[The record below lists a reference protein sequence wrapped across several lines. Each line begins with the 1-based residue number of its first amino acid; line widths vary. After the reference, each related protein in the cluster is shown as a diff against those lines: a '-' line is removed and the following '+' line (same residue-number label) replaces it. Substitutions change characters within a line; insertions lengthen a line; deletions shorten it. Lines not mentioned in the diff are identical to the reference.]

1 MDSFVLKPLYTHREI
16 ERFRKKNEKDGV
28 FQVTKDTVRSVE
40 DLEKLF
46 FVWQEATESAQS
58 GEEIELG
65 DEQGKQFR
73 FPLFSTEDPRQI
85 NG

>member
-65 DEQGKQFR
+65 DEQESSSGFR
-73 FPLFSTEDPRQI
+73 YSALRI
-85 NG
+85 RGR

>member
-1 MDSFVLKPLYTHREI
+1 M
-16 ERFRKKNEKDGV
+16 
-28 FQVTKDTVRSVE
+28 TKDTVRSVE

-65 DEQGKQFR
+65 DEQESSSGFR
-73 FPLFSTEDPRQI
+73 YSALKIR
-85 NG
+85 GR